1 MDMQKIIE
9 RMEKRDSAR
18 EDAIKLTR
26 EITRLSAR
34 AIRQIHRSLD
44 NLSEIEESKNSIKKA
59 RKLLEEVNETLKD
72 LPEIYYAGFVESAQQ
87 EFVEASITFNIVRA
101 FEFEDESE
109 VNIPSPEE
117 LNVTDASY
125 LKGLA
130 DAIGECRRYIIS
142 LLMKKETVK
151 A

>member
-18 EDAIKLTR
+18 EETMKLTR
-26 EITRLSAR
+26 EVTRLSAR
-34 AIRQIHRSLD
+34 AIRQIHRSLE
-44 NLSEIEESKNSIKKA
+44 NLSEVEESKNSIKKA

-72 LPEIYYAGFVESAQQ
+72 LPEIYYAGFVENAQQ

-101 FEFEDESE
+101 FEDGND
-109 VNIPSPEE
+109 VDIPSPEE
-117 LNVTDASY
+117 LNVTDPSY